1 VNIKPVGGNIY
12 YRFLPVEGK
21 VGAIYLDEKHE
32 QRTRKAEIL
41 GLGPEVKNKE
51 LKVGTKILISAFTG
65 ASLWLCIDIPE
76 GTLKSDAWQDGDSH
90 RLCRESE
97 ILAIFE
103 D

>member
-1 VNIKPVGGNIY
+1 MNIRPVRDNIY
-12 YRFLPVEGK
+12 YKFLPVEEK

-41 GLGPEVKNKE
+41 GVGPDVKNKE
-51 LKVGTKILISAFTG
+51 LKVGIKFLISAFTG
-65 ASLWLCIDIPE
+65 ASLWLCVDIPE
-76 GTLKSDAWQDGDSH
+76 GMLKTDAWQDGDSH

-97 ILAIFE
+97 ILAIYE